1 MSSVSSP
8 SGASGPNLAAARR
21 NSASTA
27 SADSGAFSDGFHTTE
42 SPQTNA
48 SAAFHDHTAT
58 GKLNAEMTPTTP
70 AGRHASMSL
79 WSGRSDW
86 IVRP

>member
-8 SGASGPNLAAARR
+8 SGASEPNLAAARR
-21 NSASTA
+21 YSASTA
-27 SADSGAFSDGFHTTE
+27 KADSGDFSDGFHTTE

-70 AGRHASMSL
+70 AGRHASTSL
-79 WSGRSDW
+79 
-86 IVRP
+86 